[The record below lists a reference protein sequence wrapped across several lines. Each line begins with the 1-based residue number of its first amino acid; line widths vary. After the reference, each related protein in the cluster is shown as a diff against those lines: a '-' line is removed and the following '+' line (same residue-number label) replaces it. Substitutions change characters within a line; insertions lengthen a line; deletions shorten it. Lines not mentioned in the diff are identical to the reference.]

1 MRRDTPTQMDLASA
15 PELAVLHALA
25 ELVELTQRVLLAA
38 HPDLEQADFFPDA
51 PPLTVDAW
59 LADAIL
65 VHLGGVE
72 SAIGRY
78 RAHLRSRDALRT
90 VGLPVDF

>member
-1 MRRDTPTQMDLASA
+1 MRHDAPTPMELASA
-15 PELAVLHALA
+15 PELAILHALA
-25 ELVELTQRVLLAA
+25 EVLELAERVLLAA

-65 VHLGGVE
+65 VHLGAVE
-72 SAIGRY
+72 TAVGRY

-90 VGLPVDF
+90 VSATADF